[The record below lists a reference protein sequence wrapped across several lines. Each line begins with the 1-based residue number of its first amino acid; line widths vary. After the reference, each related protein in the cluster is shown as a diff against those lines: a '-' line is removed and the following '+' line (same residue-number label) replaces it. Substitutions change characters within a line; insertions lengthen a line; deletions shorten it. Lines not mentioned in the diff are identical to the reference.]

1 MYYMGFTYRE
11 SYNMPIK
18 YRMWFIRRTGEE
30 INKAADKN
38 QPPHHAA
45 HGQDPDTRMMSGHQR
60 GQVPARLRRMT

>member
-18 YRMWFIRRTGEE
+18 YRMWFIKRTGEE

-45 HGQDPDTRMMSGHQR
+45 HTNDPELNALMGKNRAQA
-60 GQVPARLRRMT
+60 PARLRRFK

>member
-18 YRMWFIRRTGEE
+18 MRMWFIERTGKE
-30 INKAADKN
+30 ISKAQENN
-38 QPPHHAA
+38 QNPHHAA
-45 HGQDPDTRMMSGHQR
+45 HQDPTTRQLQGQHR

>member
-18 YRMWFIRRTGEE
+18 YRMWFIKRTGEE
-30 INKAADKN
+30 ISKAADKN
-38 QPPHHAA
+38 QPPHNAA
-45 HGQDPDTRMMSGHQR
+45 HGQDPDTRMMQGQQR